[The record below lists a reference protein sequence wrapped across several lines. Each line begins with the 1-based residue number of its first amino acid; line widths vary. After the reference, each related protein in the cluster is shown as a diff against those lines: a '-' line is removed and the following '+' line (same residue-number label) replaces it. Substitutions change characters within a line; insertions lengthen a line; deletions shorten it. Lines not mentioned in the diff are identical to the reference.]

1 MTKLNIPY
9 YIELIYDFKKL
20 LYISKLCDLKI
31 GSFLDE
37 SDIMTFHLK
46 KMSLSEGEGTDGNLD
61 YDWEHH
67 NLEMNLTLDE
77 QLSYSVVGIKFLL
90 KRHYTQH
97 LMSYYC
103 PSLKFVVVSWI
114 SFLIPADAIPGL
126 LQKRVFIYFLSLRF
140 PFTLSNN

>member
-1 MTKLNIPY
+1 MTKLNIPH

-20 LYISKLCDLKI
+20 LYLSKLCDLKI
-31 GSFLDE
+31 GSFLHQ

-46 KMSLSEGEGTDGNLD
+46 SMSLTEGEGTDGNLD

-67 NLEMNLTLDE
+67 ALEMNLTLDE
-77 QLSYSVVGIKFLL
+77 QRSYSVVGIVFLL
-90 KRHYTQH
+90 TRHYTQH

-114 SFLIPADAIPGL
+114 SFLIPPDAIPGL
-126 LQKRVFIYFLSLRF
+126 FTKKVFLFFYRL
-140 PFTLSNN
+140 PQVKAG